1 MKWKKRTHLLYVQ
14 TKLHD
19 LTAYHDL
26 AEEILQQTKLAIDY
40 VFVGVESG
48 ATLTGIA
55 QYLKKKIPGVK
66 VQKNCIIYIY
76 VITKIPLKK
85 KRSLVLN
92 PLNLF

>member
-1 MKWKKRTHLLYVQ
+1 MMCMQ
-14 TKLHD
+14 TKLRD

-26 AEEILQQTKLAIDY
+26 AEEILQQTKLAVDY

-66 VQKNCIIYIY
+66 VIHSVGNDC
-76 VITKIPLKK
+76 VIDLQCNNPS
-85 KRSLVLN
+85 SLGHWCRAN
-92 PLNLF
+92 